1 MRMTADTESL
11 SEDQSAE
18 PERVPPK
25 PRHAVGQLTTSE
37 LAWERSMLEAALK
50 RPFAEDVKALL
61 QARLDAVMAERA
73 ERSRKRQADTA
84 AAKAALAAESGDRT
98 AGTAREGGG

>member
-1 MRMTADTESL
+1 MRVTADAESL

-18 PERVPPK
+18 PQRVPPK
-25 PRHAVGQLTTSE
+25 PKYTVGQLTTGE
-37 LAWERSMLEAALK
+37 LARERSMLEAALK

-84 AAKAALAAESGDRT
+84 AAKAALAAESGDR
-98 AGTAREGGG
+98 AARTAREGGG